1 MKNKNIQFFGLF
13 LMAFGLVTLVL
24 KLGFEAKFGLNK
36 LPEAPYVSSVIG
48 RDVVGAVGGL
58 SGVTRIKLTPDE
70 WSMFVT
76 TLDGKIWAL
85 KNLDING
92 TDNGGK
98 YVLQEKPIYQVNT
111 GFEVGE
117 ENGMT
122 GLAVSYDFNLD
133 HYIFVSYAKKV
144 GSQGKNFIDR
154 LKVND
159 DDGVWKVIETK
170 NIFVGNTPV
179 LGAHQI
185 QGMITLPIEDKLHV
199 MFGIGEGFHPEYA
212 GDPERE
218 AGKILLVQADGSNPL
233 GQRPFV
239 GYPRVQAMGLRNPYD
254 LARDEER
261 GIFYITDN
269 GPDVNDRV
277 IQAPLLSGER
287 FDFGW
292 NGEGGSM
299 LAVKRDNVVD
309 EKLLAYTWKV
319 TVAPTDVVVDS
330 LGRFYVNVYA
340 TERHD
345 SEEVL
350 MGEWGRNGKLRM
362 QTIAVKKEGEPDSHL
377 LGLAIS
383 GQTGNIWFGDPV
395 DGVIYVLGR
404 PWELVRVIK

>member
-1 MKNKNIQFFGLF
+1 MEKKPLTSFVLF
-13 LMAFGLVTLVL
+13 LMTLGLVVLVL
-24 KLGFEAKFGLNK
+24 KLGFEVKFGLGG
-36 LPEAPYVSSVIG
+36 LPDAPYISTVMG

-76 TLDGKIWAL
+76 TLDGKVWAL
-85 KNLDING
+85 KNLDIAG

-98 YVLQEKPIYQVNT
+98 YVLQEEPIYQVDT

-122 GLAVSYDFNLD
+122 GLAISYDFNLD
-133 HYIFVSYAKKV
+133 HYIFVSYVKRV
-144 GSQGKNFIDR
+144 GSEGRNFIDR
-154 LKVND
+154 LKVS
-159 DDGVWKVIETK
+159 DDGGEWRVVEKK
-170 NIFVGNTPV
+170 NIFTGNTPV

-199 MFGIGEGFHPEYA
+199 MFGVGEAFHPEYS
-212 GDPERE
+212 GDLAKE
-218 AGKILLVQADGSNPL
+218 AGKILLIQADGSDPL
-233 GQRPFV
+233 GERPFA
-239 GYPRVQAMGLRNPYD
+239 GYPRVQAIGLRNPYD

-261 GIFYITDN
+261 GVFYITDN

-277 IQAPLLSGER
+277 IRAPLLSGER

-299 LAVKRDNVVD
+299 LAVKRDNNVD
-309 EKLLAYTWKV
+309 PSLLAYTWKV
-319 TVAPTDVVVDS
+319 TVAPTDIVVDS

-345 SEEVL
+345 SEEIL
-350 MGEWGRNGKLRM
+350 MGEWDRNGKLDI
-362 QTIAVKKEGEPDSHL
+362 QTIAKKKESEPNSHL
-377 LGLAIS
+377 LGLTIS

-395 DGVIYVLGR
+395 DGVIYVFGR
-404 PWELVRVIK
+404 AWELVRVIK